1 MSRFSIS
8 EYISTNF
15 FDDNGKR
22 PINGMLVVLMG
33 VWTLTSTSSF
43 DTQSLQ
49 FDTTTELKKSMPGGL
64 YLFFGSSIQFLLS
77 VGTGGYFTQ
86 CQCHVCRKI
95 RQMYLSIVQAYFS
108 VKVTHNLRIALIN
121 NALPKSFFI
130 DFIHFKS
137 CF

>member
-1 MSRFSIS
+1 MHCLDSQTIS

-15 FDDNGKR
+15 LDDNGKR

-64 YLFFGSSIQFLLS
+64 
-77 VGTGGYFTQ
+77 
-86 CQCHVCRKI
+86 
-95 RQMYLSIVQAYFS
+95 
-108 VKVTHNLRIALIN
+108 
-121 NALPKSFFI
+121 
-130 DFIHFKS
+130 
-137 CF
+137 